1 MGCHGAY
8 AGHVPNESRGAVV
21 VTGSSTGIGRACVQH
36 LDQLGFTVF
45 AGVRKEVDAEALRGA
60 GSDRLRPLIL
70 DVTEP
75 EQIGAAAEG
84 VAQESAGGLA
94 GLVNNAGVGVGGPLE
109 LIPIDDFRHQIE
121 VNLLGQIAVTQ
132 AFLPALRQARGRVV
146 FLSSIG
152 GLNANPYM
160 SPYHASKFGIE
171 AVGDSLRQELRQFGI
186 EVSLVEPGSVAT
198 SIWDKGKESAEAI
211 RDRLTPEHERL
222 YGDKVA
228 RMSKVLE
235 KVGSR
240 GVPPEKVAEAI
251 AQALTAKRP
260 KTRYLVGTDARMT
273 LLMRRLVPDRIR
285 DRIVA
290 RAAGL

>member
-1 MGCHGAY
+1 
-8 AGHVPNESRGAVV
+8 VPNGSLGSVV
-21 VTGSSTGIGRACVQH
+21 VTGSSTGIGRACVLH
-36 LDQLGFTVF
+36 LDRLGFTVF
-45 AGVRKEVDAEALRGA
+45 AGVRKEADAEGLRGA
-60 GSDRLRPLIL
+60 GSDRLQPLIL

-75 EQIGAAAEG
+75 DQIAAAVATVSEG
-84 VAQESAGGLA
+84 RPDGLA

-109 LIPIDDFRHQIE
+109 LIPIDDFRRQIE
-121 VNLLGQIAVTQ
+121 VNLIGQIAVTQ
-132 AFLPALRQARGRVV
+132 AFLPALRRARGRVV

-171 AVGDSLRQELRQFGI
+171 GIGDSLRQEMRQFGV

-198 SIWDKGKESAEAI
+198 PIWDKGKDSANAI
-211 RDRLTPEHERL
+211 KDRLTPEDERL
-222 YGDKVA
+222 YGEKVS
-228 RMSKVLE
+228 RMSQILE

-251 AQALTAKRP
+251 GHALTAKRP
-260 KTRYLVGTDARMT
+260 KTRYLVGADARMT

-285 DRIVA
+285 DRLVA

>member
-1 MGCHGAY
+1 MRRPEDGA
-8 AGHVPNESRGAVV
+8 
-21 VTGSSTGIGRACVQH
+21 
-36 LDQLGFTVF
+36 
-45 AGVRKEVDAEALRGA
+45 ALRA
-60 GSDRLRPLIL
+60 ESSERLEPLIL
-70 DVTEP
+70 DVTDS
-75 EQIGAAAEG
+75 EQIAAAAER
-84 VAQESAGGLA
+84 VSEKSPAGLA

-109 LIPIDDFRHQIE
+109 LIPIDDFRRQVE
-121 VNLLGQIAVTQ
+121 VNLIGQVAVTQ
-132 AFLPALRQARGRVV
+132 AFLPALRKARGRVV

-171 AVGDSLRQELRQFGI
+171 AVGDALRQELRQFGV

-198 SIWDKGKESAEAI
+198 PIWDKGRDSADAI
-211 RDRLTPEHERL
+211 RGRLTPEDERL

-235 KVGSR
+235 KIGAR

-251 AQALTAKRP
+251 GHALTANRP
-260 KTRYLVGTDARMT
+260 KTRYLVGADARMT

>member
-1 MGCHGAY
+1 VADGS
-8 AGHVPNESRGAVV
+8 PGAVV
-21 VTGSSTGIGRACVQH
+21 VTGSSTGIGRACAVE
-36 LDQLGFTVF
+36 LDRRGFAVF
-45 AGVRKEVDAEALRGA
+45 AGVRKEADAEALRAA
-60 GSDRLRPLIL
+60 GSDRLRPLII

-75 EQIGAAAEG
+75 DQIAAAAGVVAEG
-84 VAQESAGGLA
+84 SPAGLA

-109 LIPIDDFRHQIE
+109 LIPIDDFRRQIE
-121 VNLLGQIAVTQ
+121 VNLIGQIAVTQ
-132 AFLPALRQARGRVV
+132 AFLPALRRARGRVV

-171 AVGDSLRQELRQFGI
+171 AVGDSLRQEMRQFGV

-198 SIWDKGKESAEAI
+198 PIWAKGKESADAI
-211 RDRLTPEHERL
+211 RDRLTPEDERL

-228 RMSKVLE
+228 RMGKVLE
-235 KVGSR
+235 KVGAR
-240 GVPPEKVAEAI
+240 GVAPEKVADAV
-251 AQALTAKRP
+251 AHALTDKRP
-260 KTRYLVGTDARMT
+260 KTRYLVGADARMT
-273 LLMRRLVPDRIR
+273 LLVRRVLPDRVR

>member
-1 MGCHGAY
+1 VADGS
-8 AGHVPNESRGAVV
+8 PGAVV
-21 VTGSSTGIGRACVQH
+21 VTGSSTGIGRSCA
-36 LDQLGFTVF
+36 LEPDLRGFAVF
-45 AGVRKEVDAEALRGA
+45 AGVRKEADADALRAA
-60 GSDRLRPLIL
+60 GSERLRPLTI

-75 EQIGAAAEG
+75 DQIAAAVGVVAEG
-84 VAQESAGGLA
+84 SPAGLA

-109 LIPIDDFRHQIE
+109 LIPIDDFRRQIE
-121 VNLLGQIAVTQ
+121 VNLIGQVAVTQ
-132 AFLPALRQARGRVV
+132 AFLPALRRGRGRVV

-171 AVGDSLRQELRQFGI
+171 AVGDSLRQELRQFGV

-198 SIWDKGKESAEAI
+198 PIWGKGKESAEAI
-211 RDRLTPEHERL
+211 QDRLTPEDERL

-228 RMSKVLE
+228 RMGKVLE
-235 KVGSR
+235 KVGAR
-240 GVPPEKVAEAI
+240 GVPPEKVADAV
-251 AQALTAKRP
+251 ARALMEKRP
-260 KTRYLVGTDARMT
+260 KTRYLVGADARMT
-273 LLMRRLVPDRIR
+273 LMMRRVLPDRVR

>member
-1 MGCHGAY
+1 VADGS
-8 AGHVPNESRGAVV
+8 PGAVV
-21 VTGSSTGIGRACVQH
+21 VTGSSTGIGRACAVE
-36 LDQLGFTVF
+36 LDRRGFVVF
-45 AGVRKEVDAEALRGA
+45 AGVRKEADAEALRAA
-60 GSDRLRPLIL
+60 GSDRLRPLII

-75 EQIGAAAEG
+75 DQIAAAAGVVAEG
-84 VAQESAGGLA
+84 NPAGLA

-109 LIPIDDFRHQIE
+109 LIPIDDFRRQIE
-121 VNLLGQIAVTQ
+121 VNLIGQIAVTQ
-132 AFLPALRQARGRVV
+132 AFLPALRRARGRVV

-171 AVGDSLRQELRQFGI
+171 AVGDSLRQEMRQFGV

-198 SIWDKGKESAEAI
+198 PIWAKGKESADAI
-211 RDRLTPEHERL
+211 RDRLTPEDERL

-228 RMSKVLE
+228 RMGKVLE
-235 KVGSR
+235 KVGAR
-240 GVPPEKVAEAI
+240 GVAPEKVADAV
-251 AQALTAKRP
+251 AHALTDKRP
-260 KTRYLVGTDARMT
+260 KTRYLVGADARMT
-273 LLMRRLVPDRIR
+273 LLMRRVLPDRVR

>member
-1 MGCHGAY
+1 MADGS
-8 AGHVPNESRGAVV
+8 PGAVV
-21 VTGSSTGIGRACVQH
+21 VTGSSTGIGRACALE
-36 LDQLGFTVF
+36 LDRRGFAVF
-45 AGVRKEVDAEALRGA
+45 AGVRKEADAEALRAA
-60 GSDRLRPLIL
+60 GSDRLRPLII

-75 EQIGAAAEG
+75 EQIAAAAG
-84 VAQESAGGLA
+84 VVAEASPAGLA

-109 LIPIDDFRHQIE
+109 LIPIDDFRRQIE
-121 VNLLGQIAVTQ
+121 VNLIGQIAVTQ
-132 AFLPALRQARGRVV
+132 AFLPALRRARGRVV

-171 AVGDSLRQELRQFGI
+171 AVGDSLRQEMRQFGV

-198 SIWDKGKESAEAI
+198 PIWAKGKESADAI
-211 RDRLTPEHERL
+211 QDRLTPEDERL

-228 RMSKVLE
+228 RMGKVLE
-235 KVGSR
+235 KVGAR
-240 GVPPEKVAEAI
+240 GAPPEKVADAV
-251 AQALTAKRP
+251 ARALTDKRP
-260 KTRYLVGTDARMT
+260 KTRYLVGGDARMT
-273 LLMRRLVPDRIR
+273 LLMRRVLPDRIR

>member
-1 MGCHGAY
+1 VADG
-8 AGHVPNESRGAVV
+8 SRGAVV
-21 VTGSSTGIGRACVQH
+21 VTGSSTGIGRACALE
-36 LDQLGFTVF
+36 LDRRGFAVF
-45 AGVRKEVDAEALRGA
+45 AGVRKEADAEALRAA
-60 GSDRLRPLIL
+60 GSDRLRPLII

-75 EQIGAAAEG
+75 EQIAAAAG
-84 VAQESAGGLA
+84 VVAEASPAGLA

-109 LIPIDDFRHQIE
+109 LIPIDDFRRQIE
-121 VNLLGQIAVTQ
+121 VNLIGQIAVTQ
-132 AFLPALRQARGRVV
+132 AFLPALRRARGRVV

-171 AVGDSLRQELRQFGI
+171 AVGDSLRQEMRQFGV

-198 SIWDKGKESAEAI
+198 PIWAKGKESADAI
-211 RDRLTPEHERL
+211 QDRLTPEDERL

-228 RMSKVLE
+228 RMGKVLE
-235 KVGSR
+235 KVGAR
-240 GVPPEKVAEAI
+240 GVPPEKVADAV
-251 AQALTAKRP
+251 ARALTDKRP
-260 KTRYLVGTDARMT
+260 KTRYLVGGDARMT
-273 LLMRRLVPDRIR
+273 LLMRRVLPDRIR

>member
-1 MGCHGAY
+1 
-8 AGHVPNESRGAVV
+8 VL
-21 VTGSSTGIGRACVQH
+21 H
-36 LDQLGFTVF
+36 LDRLGFTVF
-45 AGVRKEVDAEALRGA
+45 AGVRKEVDAEALRGS
-60 GSDRLRPLIL
+60 GSDRLQPLIL

-75 EQIGAAAEG
+75 DQIAAAAETVSKAG
-84 VAQESAGGLA
+84 RGGLA
-94 GLVNNAGVGVGGPLE
+94 GLVNNAGVGVGGPVE
-109 LIPIDDFRHQIE
+109 LIPIDDFRRQIE
-121 VNLLGQIAVTQ
+121 VNLIGQVAVTQ

-198 SIWDKGKESAEAI
+198 PIWEKGKGTADELAG
-211 RDRLTPEHERL
+211 RLSPEEEQL

-228 RMSKVLE
+228 RMGKVLE
-235 KVGSR
+235 NVGAR

-251 AQALTAKRP
+251 GHALTAKRP
-260 KTRYLVGTDARMT
+260 KTRYLVGSDARMT
-273 LLMRRLVPDRIR
+273 LLMRRLLPDRVR

-290 RAAGL
+290 RVAGL

>member
-1 MGCHGAY
+1 VADGS
-8 AGHVPNESRGAVV
+8 PGAVV
-21 VTGSSTGIGRACVQH
+21 VTGSSTGIGRACAVE
-36 LDQLGFTVF
+36 LDRRGFTVF
-45 AGVRKEVDAEALRGA
+45 AGVRKEADAEALRAA
-60 GSDRLRPLIL
+60 GSDRLRPLII

-75 EQIGAAAEG
+75 DQIAAAAGVVAEG
-84 VAQESAGGLA
+84 SPAGLA

-109 LIPIDDFRHQIE
+109 LIPIDDFRRQIE
-121 VNLLGQIAVTQ
+121 VNLIGQIAVTQ
-132 AFLPALRQARGRVV
+132 AFLPALRRARGRVV

-171 AVGDSLRQELRQFGI
+171 AVGDSLRQEMRQFGV

-198 SIWDKGKESAEAI
+198 PIWAKGKESADAI
-211 RDRLTPEHERL
+211 RDRLTPEDERL

-228 RMSKVLE
+228 RMGKVLE
-235 KVGSR
+235 KVGAR
-240 GVPPEKVAEAI
+240 GVAPEKVADAV
-251 AQALTAKRP
+251 AHALTDKRP
-260 KTRYLVGTDARMT
+260 KTRYLVGADARMT
-273 LLMRRLVPDRIR
+273 LLMRRVLPDRVR

>member
-1 MGCHGAY
+1 MADG
-8 AGHVPNESRGAVV
+8 SRGAVV
-21 VTGSSTGIGRACVQH
+21 VTGSSTGIGRACALE
-36 LDQLGFTVF
+36 LDRRGFAVF
-45 AGVRKEVDAEALRGA
+45 AGVRKEADAEAMRAA
-60 GSDRLRPLIL
+60 GSDRLRPLII

-75 EQIGAAAEG
+75 DQIAAAAG
-84 VAQESAGGLA
+84 IVAERSPAGLA

-109 LIPIDDFRHQIE
+109 LIPIDDFRRQIE
-121 VNLLGQIAVTQ
+121 VNLIGQIAVTQ
-132 AFLPALRQARGRVV
+132 AFLPALRRARGRVV

-171 AVGDSLRQELRQFGI
+171 AVGDSLRQEMRQFGV

-198 SIWDKGKESAEAI
+198 PIWGKGKESAEAI
-211 RDRLTPEHERL
+211 QGRLTPEDERL

-228 RMSKVLE
+228 RMGRVLE
-235 KVGSR
+235 KVGAR
-240 GVPPEKVAEAI
+240 GIPPEKVADAV
-251 AQALTAKRP
+251 ARALMDKRP
-260 KTRYLVGTDARMT
+260 KTRYLVGADARMT
-273 LLMRRLVPDRIR
+273 LLMRRVLPDRMR